1 MSFGLLNT
9 LMLLGLAAVALPV
22 LVHLISKRK
31 FDVVYWGAMQFLEL
45 GRRTRRRIRIEE
57 LLLMLLRMGLLALVV
72 FALCRPWAQGGM
84 MFTSLGAKTNRDIV
98 LVIDGSYSMGWE
110 GKAVTPHAAAIRWA
124 HDLLEQL
131 GGGDTVAVLDAR
143 DQVRMV
149 IESPTSDF
157 DLVRQEL
164 DSLPQPAGTSNLAA
178 AATEAVKVLSR
189 TSNVERDVVILTD
202 GQALPWNVGDESAW
216 LRVDDLRGEPAVK
229 PQIWVVDVTGGAA
242 DERNNFAVDRLQLSR
257 ELSVPDFPIR
267 VRTVVRQSGGVTTR
281 RRVSLEVNGQRLEEK
296 TLNVNVPPNGKVPVE
311 FEHRFP
317 AVGSY
322 VISVVLD
329 ADNLPGDNRSDAAVV
344 VTEGIPV
351 LLVDGDPNLDPVKSE
366 TYFARA
372 ALTASGNRTPWCVTG
387 VVRWNELTSDHLKAP
402 AVVFLCN
409 VPKLDP
415 NQLGALLDFVTR
427 GGGLV
432 IAPGDRIDTAD
443 YNVAVFAEG
452 AGLLPLKF
460 GTVDTEENHV
470 LRPVVVNND
479 SLELP
484 WLARFRQEQ
493 GVDFAQTRYAKWWK
507 LEPPAPFPV
516 AGVIDPETDVQSSPV
531 GVTDPG
537 YSPPALSAP
546 RIEAR
551 LKSND
556 PLIAARD
563 FGAGSIV
570 QLAVP
575 LDADWSTL
583 PSKNDYVPFL
593 HELVFLLASRTAGRN
608 VDVGMPLQLT
618 LEGEDPAE
626 NWTFH
631 SPDDKEAAA
640 LAAGDA
646 LRRVAELLRTDLP
659 GVYRAE
665 STAAGAPA
673 QYFVANS
680 DRSESEM
687 AVLQAIDRETL
698 TADDRMR
705 FVTTVADYETA
716 TLAEASRTE
725 LWWLLL
731 LVVLGLLV
739 FEVVMTRRL
748 VQGGH
753 EALEEIAAPAEGV
766 RREAVSAAR

>member
-1 MSFGLLNT
+1 
-9 LMLLGLAAVALPV
+9 
-22 LVHLISKRK
+22 
-31 FDVVYWGAMQFLEL
+31 
-45 GRRTRRRIRIEE
+45 
-57 LLLMLLRMGLLALVV
+57 
-72 FALCRPWAQGGM
+72 
-84 MFTSLGAKTNRDIV
+84 
-98 LVIDGSYSMGWE
+98 MGWE
-110 GKAVTPHAAAIRWA
+110 GKAVTPHAAAIRWG
-124 HDLLEQL
+124 HDLLERL
-131 GGGDTVAVLDAR
+131 RGGDTVALLDAR

-157 DLVRQEL
+157 DLVREQL
-164 DSLPQPAGTSNLAA
+164 DALPEPAGTSNLAA
-178 AATEAVKVLSR
+178 AASEAVKVLSR

-202 GQALPWNVGDESAW
+202 GQALPWKVGDESAW

-229 PQIWVVDVTGGAA
+229 PQIWVVDVTGGEAE
-242 DERNNFAVDRLQLSR
+242 ERNNFAVDRLQLSR

-322 VISVVLD
+322 VISVALD

-344 VTEGIPV
+344 VKEGIPV

-372 ALTASGNRTPWCVTG
+372 ALTASGNRTPWCVTS
-387 VVRWNELTSDHLKAP
+387 VVRWNELTSDHLQTP

-409 VPKLDP
+409 VPRLDA

-432 IAPGDRIDTAD
+432 IAPGDRIDAAD
-443 YNVAVFAEG
+443 YNGAVFAEG
-452 AGLLPLKF
+452 SGLLPLKF
-460 GTVDTEENHV
+460 GSVETEENHV

-507 LEPPAPFPV
+507 LEPPPPFPV
-516 AGVIDPETDVQSSPV
+516 AGVSDPGTDVQPSPA
-531 GVTDPG
+531 GITDPG
-537 YSPPALSAP
+537 DSPPALSAP

-551 LKSND
+551 LKAND

-563 FGAGSIV
+563 FGAGSVV

-618 LEGEDPAE
+618 LEGDDPAE

-631 SPDDKEAAA
+631 SPDDTETVA

-646 LRRVAELLRTDLP
+646 LRRVAELPRTDLP

-665 STAAGAPA
+665 SKAAGAP
-673 QYFVANS
+673 QQFFVANS
-680 DRSESEM
+680 DRSESDLAM
-687 AVLQAIDRETL
+687 LQAIDQQTL
-698 TADDRMR
+698 TADDRMQ
-705 FVTTVADYETA
+705 FVSTVADYETA
-716 TLAEASRTE
+716 TLAESSRTE

-753 EALEEIAAPAEGV
+753 EALDEIAAPAEGT
-766 RREAVSAAR
+766 RREAVGAAR